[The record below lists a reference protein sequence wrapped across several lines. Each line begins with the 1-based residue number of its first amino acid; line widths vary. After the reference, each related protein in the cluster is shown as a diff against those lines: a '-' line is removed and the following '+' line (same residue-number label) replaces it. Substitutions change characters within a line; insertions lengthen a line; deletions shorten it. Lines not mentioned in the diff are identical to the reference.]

1 MWGWAAHLLGV
12 FSPTQPSWLR
22 WLPSTASLQ
31 GLPAPGSL
39 SVTKDTWL
47 LDRGALAQGHASI
60 LLLRATGFQA
70 DEALHLPD
78 TSILRDEGMAD
89 EHPCRVSLHSLSSR
103 YYVCVLSWFRI
114 LVGERSMASIV
125 RTSCRVKP

>member
-39 SVTKDTWL
+39 SVTKDTSSWTEVHL
-47 LDRGALAQGHASI
+47 PKVTPASCSCMPQV
-60 LLLRATGFQA
+60 FKA

-78 TSILRDEGMAD
+78 TSILRDEGMGD
-89 EHPCRVSLHSLSSR
+89 EHPCRVSLHSLSPR
-103 YYVCVLSWFRI
+103 YYVCVLSWFPI
-114 LVGERSMASIV
+114 LVG
-125 RTSCRVKP
+125 